1 MVINVLADIMVGVGV
16 GIEIFVVPAVGTA
29 LKVVMLTPLDKLNC

>member
-1 MVINVLADIMVGVGV
+1 MVINVLADIMVGV

-29 LKVVMLTPLDKLNC
+29 LKVVMLTPLDKLSC